1 MPGANPRSTRVVPC
15 ETASHSTSR
24 LLPALLHHTT
34 RCKERIRLIS
44 RIKHARHRQNH
55 GSSTVLHS
63 VRCWQG
69 KIAQK
74 QSLTGLYVLLPLQ
87 QGPLLTEEVGA
98 EQLPVTMKS
107 LDLASGRVCQGPAA
121 EEGGSPGFPHSPFEQ
136 GYCLQKSFWAESL
149 QHIQSLLKWP
159 METDTGFFRIGH
171 GSCQAATTAP
181 GGSSRRFYP
190 QTEKGSSF
198 PQQLHP
204 LALTP

>member
-15 ETASHSTSR
+15 ERASHSSSR
-24 LLPALLHHTT
+24 LLPVLLHHTT

-44 RIKHARHRQNH
+44 RIKHVRCRQNH

-63 VRCWQG
+63 ERRWQG

-87 QGPLLTEEVGA
+87 QGPLLTQEVGA
-98 EQLPVTMKS
+98 ELPVTMKC
-107 LDLASGRVCQGPAA
+107 LDSASSRVCQGPAA
-121 EEGGSPGFPHSPFEQ
+121 EEGGSPGFPHSPCEQ
-136 GYCLQKSFWAESL
+136 GYCLQNCCWAESL
-149 QHIQSLLKWP
+149 QPIQSLLKLP
-159 METDTGFFRIGH
+159 METDTGFFRIGC

-181 GGSSRRFYP
+181 GGSGRRFYP
-190 QTEKGSSF
+190 QIEKGSSF
-198 PQQLHP
+198 PQQLYP